1 MEWINRLPCNEI
13 YWGVIPS
20 INLVDAI
27 NKMIQTLPKKRTR
40 PDWLKIKLTT
50 TGKFLE
56 TQKLI
61 RENNLNTVCE
71 EARCPNIYECWG
83 RQTATI
89 MILGDTCTR
98 SCGFCSVKTG
108 KPLDIDTL
116 EPVRTGHTVKAMNLR
131 HVVITSVDRDDLK
144 NDYGADIWAET
155 IQQIRIQAPNYS
167 IEVLTPDFRNYAP
180 AYKKVFQAAP
190 DIFSHN
196 VECVRRISKAVR
208 PQSDWNRSLSILK
221 ASVEWGLK
229 TKTGMMVGLGETDSE
244 VLVTMQESADLG
256 ISIFNIGQ
264 YLQPTLNHL
273 PVQRF
278 VHPDI
283 FKMYKEKGLGMGFA
297 VVESGPLVRSSYHAG
312 EQVRQLESVNN

>member
-1 MEWINRLPCNEI
+1 MTAQPPIKE
-13 YWGVIPS
+13 
-20 INLVDAI
+20 
-27 NKMIQTLPKKRTR
+27 RTR
-40 PDWLKIKLTT
+40 PDWLKIKLITSE
-50 TGKFLE
+50 KFLE

-61 RENNLNTVCE
+61 RENNLHTVCE

-108 KPLDIDTL
+108 KPLAADTM
-116 EPVRTGHTVKAMNLR
+116 EPTRTGHTVNAMNLR

-144 NDYGADIWAET
+144 NDYGAEIWAET
-155 IQQIRIQAPNYS
+155 IEQIRSQAPECT

-180 AYKKVFQAAP
+180 AFKKVFKAEP

-196 VECVRRISKAVR
+196 IECVERISRQVR
-208 PQSDWNRSLSILK
+208 PQSDWNRSLSVLQ
-221 ASVEWGLK
+221 ASIEWGLK
-229 TKTGMMVGLGETDSE
+229 TKTGMMVGLGENDSE
-244 VLVTMQESADLG
+244 VLETMQEIAELG

-278 VHPDI
+278 VHPKI
-283 FKMYKEKGLGMGFA
+283 FKMYKERGLEMGFR
-297 VVESGPLVRSSYHAG
+297 VVESGPLVRSSYHAD
-312 EQVRQLESVNN
+312 EQARQLSDIYN